1 MKVADLHD
9 MPWVKAGD
17 FNELLMEDDKFGGR
31 GVSVNRS
38 L

>member
-9 MPWVKAGD
+9 MPWVMARD
-17 FNELLMEDDKFGGR
+17 FNELLIKDDKFGGR
-31 GVSVNRS
+31 GVSVSRS